1 MCGIFGVYGHYNFE
15 YCINHI
21 EDILSTLNRRGPDKK
36 DFFHNHDLK
45 ILLGHTRLSILELS
59 KYGSQPMLST
69 SKEFTISF
77 NGEIY
82 NHDILRDDLK
92 QKNLI
97 YFGNSDTRSLIEHIY
112 NFGISNTL
120 NKIRGMFAF
129 AIYNSVNDNIILAR
143 DAFGEKPL
151 YYLIQNNTLYFS
163 STLEAFKKIRNI
175 KLEIDKSALNTFL
188 KRGYIPYSE
197 TIYKNVYK
205 VEKGSFIKF
214 QLDRNSKTL
223 KQDTTFWFNN
233 NEIKN
238 QNKHSI
244 KENIDKIEELITKS
258 VKQQLVADVPVGV
271 LLSGGIDSSV
281 ISTIA
286 SKVANKKINTFTIG
300 FNDTKY
306 DESSNAQKVARHLNT
321 NHENYILNE
330 KDALDMISDIPS
342 AYSEPFAD
350 SSQIPQLLI
359 SKYVR
364 KKVKVVLSGDGGD
377 ELFGG
382 YNRYIYIQLLWN
394 IFFNLPKNLRNPI
407 FKLLKL
413 NSEKNWDLVNTYLL
427 KYIYPGKISFLGNKV
442 HKFSSAALNSNNPLD
457 LYNNINSIWEEPNL
471 ITNTIQKPNLDRIIY
486 NKNQSIME
494 NFMQLDLNEYL
505 PDDILCKV
513 DRASMFH
520 SLESRAP
527 FLNLDI
533 LNYVKTISIDQK
545 IKKNNGKVL
554 LRKILE
560 KYLPTE
566 LMNYPKQGFSLPLAD
581 WMRGSLK
588 EIIYDHLNKKNII
601 EDGNFKYSSIKK
613 IIDEHMMSKY
623 NHEKKIWCIFNYFFW
638 KNNLN

>member
-1 MCGIFGVYGHYNFE
+1 MCGIFGVYGHHNFE
-15 YCINHI
+15 YCTNHI
-21 EDILSTLNRRGPDKK
+21 EEILSTLNKRGPDKK
-36 DFFHNHDLK
+36 DFFQNQDLK

-59 KYGSQPMLST
+59 KFGSQPMLST
-69 SKEFTISF
+69 SKELTISF

-82 NHDILRDDLK
+82 NHEILRNDLK

-97 YFGNSDTRSLIEHIY
+97 YFGNSDTRSLIEHICNY
-112 NFGISNTL
+112 GISDTL

-129 AIYNSVNDNIILAR
+129 ALFDSVNDNIILAR

-151 YYLIQNNTLYFS
+151 YYLVQNNTLYFS
-163 STLEAFKKIRNI
+163 STLEAFKKIKNI
-175 KLEIDKSALNTFL
+175 KLEIDKSSLNTFL
-188 KRGYIPYSE
+188 KRGYIPHSE
-197 TIYKNVYK
+197 SIYKNVYK
-205 VEKGSFIKF
+205 VQKGTFIKF
-214 QLDRNSKTL
+214 KLDRNIKIL
-223 KQDTTFWFNN
+223 KKDITFWFNDG
-233 NEIKN
+233 EIKN
-238 QNKHSI
+238 KNEHTI
-244 KENIDKIEELITKS
+244 KENIDKVEELITTS

-271 LLSGGIDSSV
+271 LLSGGVDSSL

-286 SKVANKKINTFTIG
+286 SKVSNKKINTFTIG
-300 FNDTKY
+300 FHDKKY

-321 NHENYILNE
+321 NHENYFLNE
-330 KDALDMISDIPS
+330 KDALDMIDDIPS
-342 AYSEPFAD
+342 AFSEPFAD

-359 SKYVR
+359 SKQVR
-364 KKVKVVLSGDGGD
+364 KKVNVVLSGDGGD

-394 IFFNLPKNLRNPI
+394 IFFNLPKQLRNPI
-407 FKLLKL
+407 FKFLKM
-413 NSEKNWDLVNTYLL
+413 NSEKNWDFINTYFL
-427 KYIYPGKISFLGNKV
+427 KYIYSGKISFLGNKV

-471 ITNTIQKPNLDRIIY
+471 ITNNIQKLNLDQSIY
-486 NKNQSIME
+486 NKNQSIIE

-513 DRASMFH
+513 DRASMFY

-545 IKKNNGKVL
+545 IKKNNGKIL

-560 KYLPTE
+560 KYLPIE
-566 LMNYPKQGFSLPLAD
+566 LMNSPKQGFSVPLAD
-581 WMRGSLK
+581 WIRGSLK
-588 EIIYDHLNKKNII
+588 EIIFDNLSKKNII

-613 IIDEHMMSKY
+613 IIDEHMMNKY
-623 NHEKKIWCIFNYFFW
+623 NHEKKIWCLFNYFFW
-638 KNNLN
+638 KNNIN

>member
-82 NHDILRDDLK
+82 NHEILRDDLK

>member
-1 MCGIFGVYGHYNFE
+1 MCGIFGVYGHHNFE
-15 YCINHI
+15 YCTNNID
-21 EDILSTLNRRGPDKK
+21 EILSTLNKRGPDKK
-36 DFFHNHDLK
+36 DFFQNQYLK

-59 KYGSQPMLST
+59 KFGSQPMLST
-69 SKEFTISF
+69 SKELTISF

-82 NHDILRDDLK
+82 NHEVLRNDLK
-92 QKNLI
+92 QKNLT
-97 YFGNSDTRSLIEHIY
+97 YFGNSDTRSLVEHIY
-112 NFGISNTL
+112 NFGISYTL

-129 AIYNSVNDNIILAR
+129 ALFDAVNDNIILAR

-163 STLEAFKKIRNI
+163 STLEAFNKIQNI
-175 KLEIDKSALNTFL
+175 NLEINKSSLNTFL

-205 VEKGSFIKF
+205 VEKGSFINFK
-214 QLDRNSKTL
+214 LDRNTNIL
-223 KQDTTFWFNN
+223 KQDISFWFNN
-233 NEIKN
+233 SEIKN
-238 QNKHSI
+238 KNDFSI
-244 KENIDKIEELITKS
+244 NENIDKIEELITAS

-300 FNDTKY
+300 FYDKKY
-306 DESSNAQKVARHLNT
+306 DESSNAQKIAKHLNT
-321 NHENYILNE
+321 NHENYLLNE
-330 KDALDMISDIPS
+330 KDALDMINNIPS

-359 SKYVR
+359 SKHVR
-364 KKVKVVLSGDGGD
+364 KKVNVVLSGDGGD

-394 IFFNLPKNLRNPI
+394 IFFNLPKQIRNPI
-407 FKLLKL
+407 FKILKL
-413 NSEKNWDLVNTYLL
+413 NSENNWDLINTYLL
-427 KYIYPGKISFLGNKV
+427 KYIYSGKISFLGNKV
-442 HKFSSAALNSNNPLD
+442 HKFSSAAINSNNPLD

-471 ITNTIQKPNLDRIIY
+471 ITKNIQKPNLARTVY
-486 NKNQSIME
+486 NKNQSIIE

-513 DRASMFH
+513 DRASMYY

-533 LNYVKTISIDQK
+533 LNYVKTIPIDQK
-545 IKKNNGKVL
+545 IKKK
-554 LRKILE
+554 
-560 KYLPTE
+560 
-566 LMNYPKQGFSLPLAD
+566 
-581 WMRGSLK
+581 
-588 EIIYDHLNKKNII
+588 
-601 EDGNFKYSSIKK
+601 
-613 IIDEHMMSKY
+613 
-623 NHEKKIWCIFNYFFW
+623 
-638 KNNLN
+638 

>member
-1 MCGIFGVYGHYNFE
+1 MCGIFGVYGHHKFE

-21 EDILSTLNRRGPDKK
+21 EEILSTLNKRGPDKK
-36 DFFHNHDLK
+36 DFFQNQDFK

-59 KYGSQPMLST
+59 KFGSQPMLST
-69 SKEFTISF
+69 SKELAISF

-82 NHDILRDDLK
+82 NHEILRNDLK

-97 YFGNSDTRSLIEHIY
+97 YFGNSDTRSLIEHIS
-112 NFGISNTL
+112 NFGIFYTL

-129 AIYNSVNDNIILAR
+129 ALFDFINDNIILAR

-151 YYLIQNNTLYFS
+151 YYLVENNTLFFS
-163 STLEAFKKIRNI
+163 STLEAFKKIENI
-175 KLEIDKSALNTFL
+175 KLEINKSSLNTFL

-205 VEKGSFIKF
+205 VQKGSFINFK
-214 QLDRNSKTL
+214 LDRKSKIL
-223 KQDTTFWFNN
+223 KQDITFWFKN

-238 QNKHSI
+238 KNKNTI
-244 KENIDKIEELITKS
+244 RENVDKVEELISTS

-271 LLSGGIDSSV
+271 LLSGGVDSSL

-286 SKVANKKINTFTIG
+286 SKVSNKKINTFTIG
-300 FNDTKY
+300 FHDKKY
-306 DESSNAQKVARHLNT
+306 DESSNAQKVAMHLNT
-321 NHENYILNE
+321 NHENYLLNE
-330 KDALDMISDIPS
+330 KDALDMIEHIPS

-359 SKYVR
+359 SKQVR
-364 KKVKVVLSGDGGD
+364 KKVNVVLSGDGGD

-394 IFFNLPKNLRNPI
+394 VFFNLPKKIRNPI

-413 NSEKNWDLVNTYLL
+413 NSEKNWDFINTYLL
-427 KYIYPGKISFLGNKV
+427 KHIYSGKISFLGNKV
-442 HKFSSAALNSNNPLD
+442 HKFSSAALKSNNPLD

-471 ITNTIQKPNLDRIIY
+471 ITNNIQMSNLDQTIY
-486 NKNQSIME
+486 NKNQSIIE

-513 DRASMFH
+513 DRASMFY

-545 IKKNNGKVL
+545 IKNNNGKIL

-560 KYLPTE
+560 KYLPIE
-566 LMNYPKQGFSLPLAD
+566 LMNSPKQGFSIPLAD
-581 WMRGSLK
+581 WIRGSLK
-588 EIIYDHLNKKNII
+588 EIIFDNLSKKNII

-613 IIDEHMMSKY
+613 IIDEHMISKY